1 MNEQAND
8 SHAAFMEA
16 ALKKIE
22 TQDRKIEGMVQQIS
36 SIPDNNQD
44 IHQLKTSMNELK
56 AEIKNIR
63 FPVKEMQ
70 EFSKQLTIGVKLL
83 KEPVTVKTM
92 HHHHISL
99 LVWVT
104 TGLFLALCLSSTG
117 WYITGQKLGGYIAN
131 DTKYRLLRLDTAHY
145 PLQLSLDRADS
156 LYQVDPDLR
165 KSVLE
170 REEQRRVNFERLQ
183 KAERLKNEAK
193 RLEEAAGR
201 KSN

>member
-1 MNEQAND
+1 MNEQVNN

-22 TQDRKIEGMVQQIS
+22 TQDKKIADMSQQIS
-36 SIPDNNQD
+36 SIADNSQD
-44 IHQLKTSMNELK
+44 IQHLKTDMKELK
-56 AEIKNIR
+56 VEIKNAR
-63 FPVKEMQ
+63 FPVREMQ
-70 EFSKQLTIGVKLL
+70 EFSKQLTIGIKLL
-83 KEPVTVKTM
+83 REPVTVKTL
-92 HHHHISL
+92 HHHYIPK
-99 LVWVT
+99 LVWIT
-104 TGLFLALCLSSTG
+104 AGLFLALCLVSAG
-117 WYITGQKLGGYIAN
+117 WYMTGQKLSGYIAN

-145 PLQLSLDRADS
+145 PLHLSLDRADS

-170 REEQRRVNFERLQ
+170 REEQHRVNFEWLQ